1 MPAEMKVYSLKEVE
15 EHASDKDVWM
25 VIHDRVYNVTKFL
38 DEHPGGEEVL
48 KDMAG
53 KVATENFEDVGHS
66 TDAREMMKEFQI
78 GELAEEDKQHTKEK
92 VFTWSS
98 SDPAPSGGA
107 MNWVAPIV
115 AALVVALVYRL
126 YVA

>member
-1 MPAEMKVYSLKEVE
+1 MMKVYSLKEVE
-15 EHASDKDVWM
+15 EHAGDKDVWI

-66 TDAREMMKEFQI
+66 TDARELMKQYQI
-78 GELAEEDKQHTKEK
+78 GELTEEDKQHTKEK

-98 SDPAPSGGA
+98 NEPAPSGSA
-107 MNWVAPIV
+107 MNWVVPIV
-115 AALVVALVYRL
+115 VAIVVALVYRL
-126 YVA
+126 FTA